1 MTKRAYHRLL
11 AALEPDVRR
20 AFERAVAD
28 LAAAPSLARLEAAL
42 ASGDIDAALAI
53 LDIDEAAFDGF
64 REALRSAFREGGTA
78 EAQALNATAPTFA
91 VRFALGNPL
100 AEQLARE
107 LGSTLIRQITDE
119 TRQQARRV
127 IADGIAQGVNPRST
141 ARLLVG
147 VHDPP
152 TGRRVGGILG
162 LTAQQNAWVGNAA
175 DELSGEPP
183 SANYLQR
190 QARDRRFDST
200 VRKAIREGKAIPEA
214 QRAMM
219 VRRYRA
225 RLLKLRGETIARTES
240 IAALN
245 GGRYEATRQM
255 VERGLATPDRITLTW
270 SDSRDALVRDLH
282 RAMNGQQRR
291 FGEPFVSPT
300 GALLRYPGGRIVG
313 GVGG

>member
-1 MTKRAYHRLL
+1 MNT
-11 AALEPDVRR
+11 
-20 AFERAVAD
+20 
-28 LAAAPSLARLEAAL
+28 
-42 ASGDIDAALAI
+42 
-53 LDIDEAAFDGF
+53 
-64 REALRSAFREGGTA
+64 
-78 EAQALNATAPTFA
+78 TAPTFA

-119 TRQQARRV
+119 TRQQARQV
-127 IADGIAQGVNPRST
+127 IADGIAQGVNPRTT
-141 ARLLVG
+141 ALNLVG
-147 VHDPP
+147 VTDRA
-152 TGRRVGGILG
+152 TGSRVGGIVG
-162 LTAQQNAWVGNAA
+162 LTSQQLGWAAQAA

-183 SANYLQR
+183 SAAYLER

-200 VRKAIREGKAIPEA
+200 VRRAIREGRAIPEA

-219 VRRYRA
+219 IRRYRA

-255 VERGLATPDRITLTW
+255 VERGLATPDRIVLTW
-270 SDSRDALVRDLH
+270 SDSRDARVRDLH
-282 RAMNGQQRR
+282 RMMNGQQRR

-300 GALLRYPGGRIVG
+300 GALLRYPGDVGLGASGADTVRELPVLHGRNGRLAGVG
-313 GVGG
+313 GVRLFSGILGLQRILFFGRRT